1 MTQELLTKITGF
13 NSMDEVEVEIHAVK
27 KAGESVL
34 HVELEGRNDVLAW
47 AINKILE
54 ALAMK
59 MGWTME
65 NVMHRINLARY
76 MTEIMKDEGG
86 S

>member
-47 AINKILE
+47 GINKILE
-54 ALAMK
+54 ALAMN
-59 MGWTME
+59 MGWTRE
-65 NVMHRINLARY
+65 KVMNGINLAQY
-76 MTEIMKDEGG
+76 MTEIMKDEND